1 MYCVF
6 VQLGDGE
13 LLYVASRGDFE
24 EAVELAEGFKVYWPH
39 HYVVLNS
46 EGNDIEL
53 EESRAT
59 SPELGRMPG
68 ISAKAHAKSSDALQ
82 FCFANETVQ
91 SSRQRDDRVIR
102 TLAVPDNHTK
112 G

>member
-13 LLYVASRGDFE
+13 LLYVASRGDFG
-24 EAVELAEGFKVYWPH
+24 EAVELVEGFKVHWPH

-59 SPELGRMPG
+59 WPELGHVAG
-68 ISAKAHAKSSDALQ
+68 ISA
-82 FCFANETVQ
+82 
-91 SSRQRDDRVIR
+91 
-102 TLAVPDNHTK
+102 
-112 G
+112 